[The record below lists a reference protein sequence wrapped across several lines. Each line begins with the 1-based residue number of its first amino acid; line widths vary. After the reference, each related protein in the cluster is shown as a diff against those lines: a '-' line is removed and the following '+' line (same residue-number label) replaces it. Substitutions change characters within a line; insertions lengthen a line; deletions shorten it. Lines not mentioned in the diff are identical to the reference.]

1 MSFSV
6 GLLLI
11 PYFIAVA
18 AFLIFALLNVYHLIA
33 YGATTK
39 VSFLFTFVFLA
50 GSTFIAY
57 VSWMYLKDV
66 DWTAQIMFQL
76 TQAVAFEGF

>member
-11 PYFIAVA
+11 PYGIAVIL
-18 AFLIFALLNVYHLIA
+18 FLIFALLNVYHLIA

-50 GSTFIAY
+50 GSSFIAY
-57 VSWMYLKDV
+57 ASWLYLKDI
-66 DWTAQIMFQL
+66 DWSAQIMFQL
-76 TQAVAFEGF
+76 MQAGAFEGF